1 MFVFQ
6 LLRRASIDDL
16 EQSSCQL
23 CPTIQHRIVLVQN
36 EEHLKQMLL
45 RREAMEKAQE
55 VISEIDEPT
64 SPTQ

>member
-1 MFVFQ
+1 M
-6 LLRRASIDDL
+6 LRRASLDDL

-36 EEHLKQMLL
+36 EDHLKQMLL
-45 RREAMEKAQE
+45 RREAMEKTTE
-55 VISEIDEPT
+55 VITEADEN

>member
-1 MFVFQ
+1 M
-6 LLRRASIDDL
+6 LRRASLDDL

-36 EEHLKQMLL
+36 EDHEKQMLL
-45 RREAMEKAQE
+45 RREAIEKTTE
-55 VISEIDEPT
+55 VISEEASEEI